1 MMLKESDP
9 VNALKQMLPGARFL
23 STAPGRVNLL
33 GEHVD
38 YNGGA
43 VLPAAI
49 DRTVKVAARE
59 RNDEIIT
66 LLAMDLDAAVELRIP
81 DIVKKIDKT
90 GQLLPHWALY
100 PAGVAWSLQK
110 NGFPIAGIDAVFTSD
125 VPIGS
130 GLSSSAAV
138 EVAFAALWQAIG
150 DWELDKL
157 RLAKYCLEAE
167 NAYVGLNCGLM
178 DQFASAHG
186 VKDHVLYFDT
196 RSLEFRPVPLPKGF
210 ALVIAD
216 LGVRR
221 TLASSAYNERQASC
235 NEALRILKQCLP
247 GIQTLRDVSVEEFE
261 KNKENLPTVPRKRA
275 GYVVHECARV
285 DQALI
290 SLDKGE
296 AAAFGKLM
304 FENHAALRDDYE
316 VSCQELDWLVEI
328 AGNLPGC
335 LGARL
340 TGAGFGGCT
349 VNLVESNKA
358 TDFIQSL
365 KEGYALK
372 SGRNADVFLCH
383 ASKGV
388 EVIRLNE

>member
-1 MMLKESDP
+1 MKKSNPL
-9 VNALKQMLPGARFL
+9 NALKQRLPDARFL
-23 STAPGRVNLL
+23 SMAPGRVNLL

-49 DRTVKVAARE
+49 DRTVEIAARE
-59 RNDEIIT
+59 RNDELIT

-81 DIVKKIDKT
+81 DLEKKIDKT
-90 GQLLPHWALY
+90 GQPLPQWALY

-110 NGFPIAGIDAVFTSD
+110 NGYCIAGIDAVYTSD

-150 DWELDKL
+150 DWQLDKL
-157 RLAKYCLEAE
+157 SLAKYCLEAE
-167 NAYVGLNCGLM
+167 NTYVGLNCGLM

-196 RSLEFRPVPLPKGF
+196 RSLEFRPVPLPQGF
-210 ALVIAD
+210 TLVIAD
-216 LGVRR
+216 SGVRR
-221 TLASSAYNERQASC
+221 TLATSAYNERQASC
-235 NEALRILKQCLP
+235 KEAMRILKQYLP
-247 GIQTLRDVSVEEFE
+247 GIQTLRDVGVEEFE
-261 KNKENLPTVPRKRA
+261 KYKENLPPIPSKRA

-285 DQALI
+285 NQALVA
-290 SLDKGE
+290 LEGGE
-296 AAAFGKLM
+296 AAVFGKLM
-304 FENHAALRDDYE
+304 FENHIALRDEYE
-316 VSCQELDWLVEI
+316 VSCPELDWLVEM

-349 VNLVESNKA
+349 VNLVEFIKVE
-358 TDFIQSL
+358 DFIQRL

-372 SGRNADVFLCH
+372 SGRNSDVFQCH
-383 ASKGV
+383 ASNGV
-388 EVIRLNE
+388 EVIRLNK